1 MTTDEMLDK
10 LIAAKAKL
18 DAGEQLTEQEQADLE
33 EIGQILS
40 KVIQEFIQIL
50 QETFAPVIQAVA
62 QALQQLWDSL
72 PDSLKEQLQ
81 KEVEPLKV
89 NLGEVSA
96 LRSEVQRPLF
106 VPPYDSEARQS
117 SHYPGRGGW

>member
-18 DAGEQLTEQEQADLE
+18 DAGEELTEQEQADLE
-33 EIGQILS
+33 EIGEFLS
-40 KVIQEFIQIL
+40 KVIQEFIKVL
-50 QETFAPVIQAVA
+50 QEAFEPVIAAIA
-62 QALQQLWDSL
+62 QALTHLWNSI
-72 PDSLKEQLQ
+72 PDELKEELQ
-81 KEVEPLKV
+81 KQAEPLKV
-89 NLGEVSA
+89 SWDDVGILH
-96 LRSEVQRPLF
+96 SEVQRPLF